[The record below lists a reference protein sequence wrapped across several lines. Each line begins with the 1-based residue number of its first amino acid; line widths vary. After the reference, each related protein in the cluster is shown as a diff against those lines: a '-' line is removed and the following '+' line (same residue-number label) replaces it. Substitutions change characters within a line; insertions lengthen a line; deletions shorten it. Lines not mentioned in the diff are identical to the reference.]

1 MEKRSHPNREVSKK
15 QFPISI
21 CLLSTS
27 LPQRCGIASYSHFL
41 AEALCRADFESRVT
55 LLAHGPKSR
64 PQGAAYSV
72 VPAFRGEGDFGSK
85 IMRHVAESEAQ
96 LVHIQH
102 EYGIFGVDDRFLN
115 LLRQLRQAGL
125 PSIVTMHTV
134 HTKLSINGGCAHSEM
149 TRAFRRVDLERYQVE
164 IARLAD
170 QVVVHHENTIRRV
183 LLRQGCEP
191 SRVMTIPHGTPEIRR
206 PDSTRAK
213 SALSI
218 PPDAP
223 LLVAFG
229 YLTRSKN
236 FHVLI
241 EAFRRVKAQLPAA
254 RLWLGGYAKSAT
266 REGLAYAARCQ
277 RLIRE
282 SRMDGDV
289 TFSNAFME
297 DENLSQV
304 LSAADVCCFA
314 YDEDTRSAS
323 GAVHLALGFDKPVV
337 AARIPKFQEIG
348 DVADELL
355 VNPRSPREL
364 SRLLVRL
371 LTDERF
377 RTAVQ
382 EDLRSLAVKTAWPG
396 VAREHLRMYRHLLH
410 SSRKTPAECVLA
422 A

>member
-1 MEKRSHPNREVSKK
+1 MK
-15 QFPISI
+15 I
-21 CLLSTS
+21 CLLSTC

-41 AEALCRADFESRVT
+41 AEALCQADFGSRVT
-55 LLAHGPKSR
+55 LLAHGPASR
-64 PQGAAYSV
+64 PENAAYTI
-72 VPAFRGEGDFGSK
+72 VPAFLGDGDFASE
-85 IMRHVAESEAQ
+85 IMRRVAESEAEV
-96 LVHIQH
+96 VHIQH
-102 EYGIFGVDDRFLN
+102 EYGIFGVDDRFLE
-115 LLRQLRQAGL
+115 LLRQLRQAGI
-125 PSIVTMHTV
+125 PSVVTMHTI
-134 HTKLSINGGCAHSEM
+134 HTKLSINVGCAQSEM
-149 TRAFRRVDLERYQVE
+149 TRAFRRVDVERYQVE
-164 IARLAD
+164 IAGLAD
-170 QVVVHHENTIRRV
+170 QVVVHHESTIRRV

-191 SRVMTIPHGTPEIRR
+191 SRVITIPHGTPEIGT
-206 PDSTRAK
+206 PDSARAK
-213 SALSI
+213 SALAI

-254 RLWLGGYAKSAT
+254 RLWLGGHTKSAT
-266 REGLAYAARCQ
+266 RETLAYAARCE

-282 SRMDGDV
+282 ARMEGDV
-289 TFSNAFME
+289 TFSNAFTE

-323 GAVHLALGFDKPVV
+323 GALHLALGFDKPVV
-337 AARIPKFQEIG
+337 AARIPKFQEIA

-382 EDLRSLAVKTAWPG
+382 QDLRSFAMKTAWPR
-396 VAREHLRMYRHLLH
+396 VALEHLRMYRHLVR
-410 SSRKTPAECVLA
+410 SSRIAPVVCDLA